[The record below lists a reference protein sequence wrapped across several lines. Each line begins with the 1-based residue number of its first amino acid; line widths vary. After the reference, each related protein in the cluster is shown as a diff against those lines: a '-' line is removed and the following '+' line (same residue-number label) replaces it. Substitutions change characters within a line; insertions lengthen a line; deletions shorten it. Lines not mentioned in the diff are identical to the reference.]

1 MGFTSDAHIVQ
12 KPGQLV
18 QMQCLGA
25 VDKCLFRPGMKID
38 KYHVGTGDNALCGY
52 VHDVQDSVRATIAA
66 TLGM

>member
-1 MGFTSDAHIVQ
+1 MSFMGDAHIVQ

-38 KYHVGTGDNALCGY
+38 KYHVGTGDDALCGY
-52 VHDVQDSVRATIAA
+52 VHDVQDPVRPAIATAY
-66 TLGM
+66 GM